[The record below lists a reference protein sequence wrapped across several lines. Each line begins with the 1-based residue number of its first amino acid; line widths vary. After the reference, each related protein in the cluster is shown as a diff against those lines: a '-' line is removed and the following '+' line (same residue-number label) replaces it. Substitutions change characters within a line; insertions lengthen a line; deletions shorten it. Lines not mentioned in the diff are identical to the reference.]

1 MVLNIDFPLLAKYNK
16 NQYLEDRMA
25 SQKNY
30 FAIFV
35 LGTDKVGIV
44 ADITKALYELGAN
57 INDSSHTIIGNQF
70 AMLLL
75 ISVNPNC
82 TQDKVQDAFKE
93 VISKKELTVHTHSL
107 KDEDIKRPHSEP
119 GQLCVIHLYG
129 ADKPGIVYQVT
140 NLLARTSVNITDL
153 STRRFGSEENPIYIM
168 YLEAEVPP
176 TVDTRK
182 LGKELNDIATKLN
195 VEIKYELEEVASL

>member
-1 MVLNIDFPLLAKYNK
+1 MD
-16 NQYLEDRMA
+16 E
-25 SQKNY
+25 QKNY

-35 LGTDKVGIV
+35 LGTDSPGIV
-44 ADITKALYELGAN
+44 ADITKALFELGAN

-75 ISVNPNC
+75 ISTAPNY
-82 TQDKVQDAFKE
+82 TTEKIQSAFSD
-93 VISKKELTVHTHSL
+93 VTKKRGLTIHTHRL
-107 KDEDIKRPHSEP
+107 KHEDVYRKSSDP

-140 NLLARTSVNITDL
+140 NLLATNKVNITDL
-153 STRRFGSEENPIYIM
+153 STRRFGSEAKPIYIM
-168 YLEAEVPP
+168 YLEAEVPNE
-176 TVDTRK
+176 VDTRK
-182 LGKELNDIATKLN
+182 LGSELNKLASSLN

>member
-1 MVLNIDFPLLAKYNK
+1 MTANT
-16 NQYLEDRMA
+16 
-25 SQKNY
+25 NY

-35 LGTDKVGIV
+35 LGRDSTGIV
-44 ADITKALYELGAN
+44 ADITKALFELGAN

-75 ISVNPNC
+75 IS
-82 TQDKVQDAFKE
+82 T
-93 VISKKELTVHTHSL
+93 
-107 KDEDIKRPHSEP
+107 DIKTGSERIHEVFKGVCEKRGLTIHLHHLNEQDILRKGSDP

-140 NLLARTSVNITDL
+140 NLLSTNKVNITDL
-153 STRRFGSEENPIYIM
+153 STRRFGSDKNPIYIM
-168 YLEAEVPP
+168 YLEAEVPYE
-176 TVDTRK
+176 VDTKK
-182 LGKELNDIATKLN
+182 LGQELNKLASELN

>member
-1 MVLNIDFPLLAKYNK
+1 
-16 NQYLEDRMA
+16 MA
-25 SQKNY
+25 GKNY

-35 LGTDKVGIV
+35 LGTDGPGIV
-44 ADITKALYELGAN
+44 ADISKALFEIGAN

-75 ISVNPNC
+75 ISTTTNY
-82 TQDKVQDAFKE
+82 TAEKIKDAFQEACQKRGL
-93 VISKKELTVHTHSL
+93 LTHIHKI
-107 KDEDIKRPHSEP
+107 KDEDIYHRNYEP

-140 NLLARTSVNITDL
+140 DLLAKNNVNITDL
-153 STRRFGSEENPIYIM
+153 STRRFGNEEKPNYIM
-168 YLEAEVPP
+168 YLEAEVPNN
-176 TVDTRK
+176 VDTRK
-182 LGKELNDIATKLN
+182 LGTELNKLAEKLS

>member
-1 MVLNIDFPLLAKYNK
+1 MSNT
-16 NQYLEDRMA
+16 
-25 SQKNY
+25 KNY
-30 FAIFV
+30 YAVFV
-35 LGTDKVGIV
+35 LGTDKIGIV
-44 ADITKALYELGAN
+44 ADITKALFELGAN

-75 ISVNPNC
+75 ISVTPNC
-82 TQDKVQDAFKE
+82 TQEKIQDGFKE
-93 VISKKELTVHTHSL
+93 VVQKRGLTIHTHSL
-107 KDEDIKRPHSEP
+107 RDEDIKRKYSDP

-140 NLLARTSVNITDL
+140 NLLAKDNVNITDL

-168 YLEAEVPP
+168 YLEAEVPYG
-176 TVDTRK
+176 VDTRK
-182 LGKELNDIATKLN
+182 LGQELNQIASRLN

>member
-1 MVLNIDFPLLAKYNK
+1 MTN
-16 NQYLEDRMA
+16 
-25 SQKNY
+25 SKNY

-35 LGTDKVGIV
+35 LGTDSTGIV
-44 ADITKALYELGAN
+44 ADISKALFELGAN

-75 ISVNPNC
+75 ISTGENH
-82 TQDKVQDAFKE
+82 TAEKIQAAFTD
-93 VISKKELTVHTHSL
+93 ISKTKKLTIYTHQL
-107 KDEDIKRPHSEP
+107 NHADIYRKTTDP

-140 NLLARTSVNITDL
+140 SLLSKNNINITDL
-153 STRRFGSEENPIYIM
+153 STRRFGSESNPIYIM
-168 YLEAEVPP
+168 YLEAEVPSE
-176 TVDTRK
+176 VDTRK
-182 LGKELNDIATKLN
+182 LGENLNKIAANLN

>member
-1 MVLNIDFPLLAKYNK
+1 MPG
-16 NQYLEDRMA
+16 E
-25 SQKNY
+25 KNY

-35 LGTDKVGIV
+35 LGTDSTGIV
-44 ADITKALYELGAN
+44 ADISKALFELGAN

-75 ISVNPNC
+75 IS
-82 TQDKVQDAFKE
+82 TSKSTTIDKIQTTFQE
-93 VISKKELTVHTHSL
+93 VCKDRRLTVHTHEL
-107 KDEDIKRPHSEP
+107 KEEDIYRKHTDP

-140 NLLARTSVNITDL
+140 NLLAKNKVNITDL
-153 STRRFGSEENPIYIM
+153 STRRFGNEANPIYIM
-168 YLEAEVPP
+168 YLEAEVPYE
-176 TVDTRK
+176 VDTRK
-182 LGKELNDIATKLN
+182 LGDDLNKIAANLN

>member
-1 MVLNIDFPLLAKYNK
+1 MT
-16 NQYLEDRMA
+16 ESR
-25 SQKNY
+25 NY
-30 FAIFV
+30 FAVFV
-35 LGTDKVGIV
+35 LGTDSIGIV
-44 ADITKALYELGAN
+44 ADITKALYVLGAN

-75 ISVNPNC
+75 ISVQIS
-82 TQDKVQDAFKE
+82 TTEQKIQEGFKE
-93 VISKKELTVHTHSL
+93 VIEKRDLRVHAHAL
-107 KDEDIKRPHSEP
+107 NDEDIKRKNTEP

-140 NLLARTSVNITDL
+140 NLLAKNNINITDL

-168 YLEAEVPP
+168 YLEAEVP
-176 TVDTRK
+176 TGVDTRK
-182 LGKELNDIATKLN
+182 LGQELSALASKLN